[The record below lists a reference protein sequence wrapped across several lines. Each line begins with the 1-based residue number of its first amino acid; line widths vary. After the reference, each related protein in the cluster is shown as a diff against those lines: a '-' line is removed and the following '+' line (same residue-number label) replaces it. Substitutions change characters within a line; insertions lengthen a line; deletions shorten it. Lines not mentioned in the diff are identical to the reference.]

1 MQFFYSNKISD
12 QLILLDGQ
20 EMIHCIKV
28 LRKKV
33 GDCIFVTDG
42 KGNLFYAKIVSA
54 LSNKCELKILEKT
67 INKND
72 INIHLLISPTKNH
85 KRIDWMV
92 EKLVEVGIQRI
103 TFILCKNSIRTK
115 VNLDRL
121 NKIAL
126 AAMKQTQNT
135 FLPIIDDCI
144 DFNDIFKIIKSSEK
158 YIAHLNSDNAHLHSI
173 IKNKKNRCILIGP
186 EGDFTEDEVKKSITN
201 GFREVSLG
209 TSRLRTE
216 TSGLL
221 SSIILNLK
229 K

>member
-1 MQFFYSNKISD
+1 MQFFYSNKISE

-33 GDCIFVTDG
+33 DDCVFITDG
-42 KGNLFYAKIVSA
+42 KGNLFHAKIVNI

-67 INKND
+67 INKNHVD
-72 INIHLLISPTKNH
+72 IHLLISPTKNH
-85 KRIDWMV
+85 KRIDWMI

-115 VNLDRL
+115 VNLGRL

-126 AAMKQTQNT
+126 SAMKQTQNT

-144 DFNDIFKIIKSSEK
+144 DFNNIFEIIKSSEK
-158 YIAHLNSDNAHLHSI
+158 YIAHLNNDNTHLYSI
-173 IKNKKNRCILIGP
+173 LQNKKSRCILIGP
-186 EGDFTEDEVKKSITN
+186 EGDFTEDEVKKSIKH
-201 GFREVSLG
+201 GFKEVSLG
-209 TSRLRTE
+209 SSRLRTE
-216 TSGLL
+216 TAGLV

>member
-1 MQFFYSNKISD
+1 MQFFYSNKISE

-20 EMIHCIKV
+20 EMIHCTKV
-28 LRKKV
+28 LRKKINDHV
-33 GDCIFVTDG
+33 FVTDG
-42 KGNLFYAKIVSA
+42 KGNLFYAKIINI
-54 LSNKCELKILEKT
+54 LSNKCELEILEKT
-67 INKND
+67 INKNNL
-72 INIHLLISPTKNH
+72 NIHLLISPTKNH
-85 KRIDWMV
+85 KRIDWMI

-126 AAMKQTQNT
+126 SAMKQTQNT
-135 FLPIIDDCI
+135 FLPTIDDCI
-144 DFNDIFKIIKSSEK
+144 DFNNIFKIIESSEK
-158 YIAHLNSDNAHLHSI
+158 YIAHLNNDNIHLNSLL
-173 IKNKKNRCILIGP
+173 KNKTSRCILIGP
-186 EGDFTEDEVKKSITN
+186 EGDFTEAEVKKTIKH

-229 K
+229 Q